1 MPNIA
6 SAQDILRLIG
16 MPSKQYAELPALTLL
31 AMANLTESSE
41 WEKSTNNWIRIHDII
56 LFVNTN
62 YGRRYAENSRETFR
76 KQAIHHFIQAGII
89 ENNNVEATNS
99 PNFRY
104 RITSEFQELIQKFGS
119 NEWDLKLNEFL
130 LTHETLKSKYESKR
144 NLTKI
149 PVIINALDFEFSTG
163 KHNELQKAIIEEFA
177 PRFAQNT
184 EVIYIGDTTNKFLVL
199 NEHKFKEL
207 KIEVFAHD
215 KLPDVVLYDKNKNW
229 LYFIEA
235 VTSVGEITPKR
246 IIEIEEIT
254 KECDA
259 GNIYITAFQ
268 DFKTY
273 KKFANSIAW
282 ETEVWFLE
290 SPEHMIHLN
299 GDRFMGPRD

>member
-1 MPNIA
+1 MPSIK
-6 SAQDILRLIG
+6 SAQKILELIG
-16 MPSKQYAELPALTLL
+16 MPNKQYAELPALTLL
-31 AMANLTESSE
+31 AMADIDEQST
-41 WEKSTNNWIRIHDII
+41 WDRSTNNWIRIHDII
-56 LFVNTN
+56 QFVNTN
-62 YGRRYAENSRETFR
+62 YRKNYAENSRETFR
-76 KQAIHHFIQAGII
+76 KQAIQHFMQAGII
-89 ENNNVEATNS
+89 ENNDKATNS

-104 RITSEFQELIQKFGS
+104 RITSEFKELIQKFDS
-119 NEWDLKLNEFL
+119 DEWEFKLNEFL
-130 LTHETLKSKYESKR
+130 NSHETLKSKYESKR

-149 PVIINALDFEFSTG
+149 PITINSEGFEFSTG

-184 EVIYIGDTTNKFLVL
+184 EVIYVGDTTNKFLVL
-199 NEHKFKEL
+199 NQDRFKEL

-215 KLPDVVLYDKNKNW
+215 KLPDVVLYDKDKNW

-254 KECDA
+254 KDCDA

-282 ETEVWFLE
+282 ETEVWLSE